1 MYFFIDK
8 SDFDVMLKT
17 WSNTDIPPNPS
28 KNAQMMILE
37 ERALLVTELTSNTPL
52 VSSIIPEM
60 IGFAND
66 KSIFKSFN
74 GMYNKYE
81 NISKILLFPKIEII
95 TEKITTNP
103 PIIIIVLLDSVLH

>member
-1 MYFFIDK
+1 
-8 SDFDVMLKT
+8 
-17 WSNTDIPPNPS
+17 
-28 KNAQMMILE
+28 MMILK

-81 NISKILLFPKIEII
+81 NISKILHSFPTRRSSEIGRASCR
-95 TEKITTNP
+95 ERVYVSFLP
-103 PIIIIVLLDSVLH
+103 DFGVYSEGLYF

>member
-52 VSSIIPEM
+52 VSSIIPEINLYLRALM
-60 IGFAND
+60 VCIISM
-66 KSIFKSFN
+66 KIFLKFCCFL
-74 GMYNKYE
+74 K
-81 NISKILLFPKIEII
+81 
-95 TEKITTNP
+95 
-103 PIIIIVLLDSVLH
+103 

>member
-1 MYFFIDK
+1 
-8 SDFDVMLKT
+8 
-17 WSNTDIPPNPS
+17 
-28 KNAQMMILE
+28 MILK

-60 IGFAND
+60 IGFAKD

-103 PIIIIVLLDSVLH
+103 PIIIIVLLDSSIALESMLPKLLNVHNSLVDELYECS

>member
-1 MYFFIDK
+1 
-8 SDFDVMLKT
+8 
-17 WSNTDIPPNPS
+17 
-28 KNAQMMILE
+28 MMILK

-60 IGFAND
+60 TGLAKD

-81 NISKILLFPKIEII
+81 NISKILKLEIFSVDLIKIQNEYYVIDVNPSSAFYLSNKARLEFI
-95 TEKITTNP
+95 KINKK
-103 PIIIIVLLDSVLH
+103 